1 MPGRRRPRGGR
12 PAPVLLAAAAL
23 GGGLLA
29 GCGSKPAPSD
39 REQVTGTLR
48 TFLRAQ
54 SEGAG
59 EQACAA
65 LAPAAQRQLV
75 QFVTRRAGALGVA
88 PSSCADASTLVHV
101 VAPPA
106 LLQALRTARITR
118 LSVRGTAAT
127 ATVSDGASFP
137 PQRVVLTRTGGHWLV
152 ARVPSLIGG

>member
-1 MPGRRRPRGGR
+1 MPRRRRPRGGR
-12 PAPVLLAAAAL
+12 PALVLIAAASL

-29 GCGSKPAPSD
+29 GCGSSQPPSD
-39 REQVTGTLR
+39 REQVTATLR

-54 SEGAG
+54 SDGAG

-75 QFVTRRAGALGVA
+75 RFVTRRAGALGVA
-88 PSSCADASTLVHV
+88 PTTCADAATLVHV
-101 VAPPA
+101 VAPRA
-106 LLQALRTARITR
+106 LLQALRAARITR
-118 LSVRGTAAT
+118 LAVRGSAAT

-137 PQRVVLTRTGGHWLV
+137 PQRVVLTRTGGRWLI